1 MLPQLNREAN
11 AACKSDAG
19 GDHHWNCGVY
29 VFREKEPGEDDAGAS
44 RG

>member
-11 AACKSDAG
+11 AARKSDAG
-19 GDHHWNCGVY
+19 GDHHWNCCVY